1 MKKYLKI
8 FLSIFLIGLLQS
20 CAAPG
25 KKPKSVH
32 GDKPLIDT
40 AEIIVQGREDM
51 DKKVIDGPKPYDTT
65 FERED
70 KRKTKNKQ
78 RARVSRSQ
86 KTVGYRPKR
95 SGNG

>member
-1 MKKYLKI
+1 MEKYLKI
-8 FLSIFLIGLLQS
+8 FLLIFLIGLLQS
-20 CAAPG
+20 CAAPN

-65 FERED
+65 EEKKE
-70 KRKTKNKQ
+70 KRKTTTTKNVKNYITISDDFSQIKQ
-78 RARVSRSQ
+78 
-86 KTVGYRPKR
+86 
-95 SGNG
+95 